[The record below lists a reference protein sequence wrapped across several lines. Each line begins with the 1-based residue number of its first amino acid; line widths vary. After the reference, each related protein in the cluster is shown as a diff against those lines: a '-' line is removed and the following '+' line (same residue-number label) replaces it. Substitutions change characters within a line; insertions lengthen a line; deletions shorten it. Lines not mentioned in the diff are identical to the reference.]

1 MGGRIEKWEQEYN
14 FDNIRRII
22 VDREDIAEVSMKVFL
37 CGGTGFVGRHVVDSL
52 RKRGHEVVLLVH
64 KRGGIS
70 AQGIEQVEGDIT
82 IPATFIASLKGCDSI
97 INLIGI
103 IREFPSRGVTFE
115 ALHVQGTKNLLT
127 AAKKTGINRIIH
139 MSALAARPDAAAL
152 YHRTKFIAEDFI
164 RGSGLEWT
172 IFRPSIIFGPEDEFV
187 NKLAGQVRN
196 FPLVPVIGDGTYRL
210 QPIAAGDVAACFAM
224 ALEMPDT
231 MGQTYELCGPDRFT
245 YNGLIDAVGLAIGKP
260 HVRKIRSPVPLMKIV
275 VPIFQRFSFFPI
287 TMDQMTMLLEENIGD
302 CSWIEIFRFQPE
314 RFAEGIARYLRP

>member
-1 MGGRIEKWEQEYN
+1 
-14 FDNIRRII
+14 
-22 VDREDIAEVSMKVFL
+22 MKVFL

-64 KRGGIS
+64 KRSGIS

-82 IPATFIASLKGCDSI
+82 IPATFISSLKGCDSI

-139 MSALAARPDAAAL
+139 MSALAARPDAASL
-152 YHRTKFIAEDFI
+152 YHRTKFMAEDFI
-164 RGSGLEWT
+164 RASGLEWT
-172 IFRPSIIFGPEDEFV
+172 IFRPSIIFGPGDEFV
-187 NKLAGQVRN
+187 NKLADQVRN
-196 FPLVPVIGDGTYRL
+196 FPLVPVIGDGNYRL

-224 ALEMPDT
+224 SLEMPDT
-231 MGQTYELCGPDRFT
+231 LGQTYELCGQDRLT
-245 YNGLIDAVGLAIGKP
+245 YNGLIDAIGLAMGKP

-287 TMDQMTMLLEENIGD
+287 TMDQMTMLLEENIGE
-302 CSWIEIFRFQPE
+302 CSWIESFRFRPE
-314 RFAEGIARYLRP
+314 RFVEGIARYLRP